1 MEQLYVIKKSV
12 EGFRLEKVTS
22 NNLEIRNLRN
32 ENITKTYITKSL
44 TENEATDHVK
54 AKTT

>member
-12 EGFRLEKVTS
+12 EGFGLEKVTS